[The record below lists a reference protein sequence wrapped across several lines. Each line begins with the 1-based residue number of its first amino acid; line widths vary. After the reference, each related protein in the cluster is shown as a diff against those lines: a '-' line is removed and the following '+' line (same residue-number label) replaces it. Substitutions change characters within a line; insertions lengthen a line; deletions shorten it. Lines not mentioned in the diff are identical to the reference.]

1 MTQVI
6 TTPDGVEHEFPDG
19 ASDDVIKNALK
30 SYSSGSKPASTPMP
44 AAMTYDTTDPNASW
58 GSWALSK
65 LHNAA
70 VGGNQFNRVLQDSA
84 TFGGLDKAQSLVPG
98 SPGVDQ
104 LRAQTEQSRKD
115 IGPVASGVAD
125 IAGYAAGPGGLKV
138 GEGIGNLI
146 GRGIVGRVG
155 GSAAE
160 GALASGLGTAGH
172 GDTDIGDIGK
182 AAGIGGLIGGVT
194 GALPGG
200 AGKRPT
206 TPSPADL
213 GQASQDA
220 FSVLGGRQYNSPGV
234 VKTFENLKANIPQ
247 GLEANMSPSL
257 GAKIDDLQ
265 RIAAKKGTVSDDT
278 IASFQRALRDAGEN
292 KTDQKIIKT
301 FNDTLNQAVGPQA
314 AADIGAANR
323 ASNIAQTS
331 SDIEGWAAAPSK
343 APAAIQSALEKRPNL
358 YKTQPGLFDALSAI
372 GQKSG
377 EPSLIAKLRDHA
389 IRGAVGGGLGYG
401 AGYLMGGNPG
411 QTAVEGAMT
420 GVVAPHVIKAA
431 GSIPIRNSLL
441 AAQHLNATG
450 MKVDPG
456 VYTNPLL
463 QGFGM
468 LARQGGYAAGS
479 SGAF

>member
-1 MTQVI
+1 MIVN
-6 TTPDGVEHEFPDG
+6 TPDGQVNFPDSM
-19 ASDDVIKNALK
+19 SDDDVK
-30 SYSSGSKPASTPMP
+30 G
-44 AAMTYDTTDPNASW
+44 
-58 GSWALSK
+58 
-65 LHNAA
+65 
-70 VGGNQFNRVLQDSA
+70 VLQKKYGAPKPDVPLFSLTGPDKVGEFFGKAGDAA
-84 TFGGLDKAQSLVPG
+84 TFGLGAKAQDALG
-98 SPGVDQ
+98 I
-104 LRAQTEQSRKD
+104 AQGPHGETVAQQVEAAGKD
-115 IGPVASGVAD
+115 IGPIASAGAD
-125 IAGYAAGPGGLKV
+125 VLGYAAGPGMAGVGAGLGKLATSGLARGV
-138 GEGIGNLI
+138 GEN
-146 GRGIVGRVG
+146 VASRVG
-155 GSAAE
+155 GRMIGSGIE
-160 GALASGLGTAGH
+160 GTGATILGAAGH
-172 GDTDIGDIGK
+172 DQDLTTGELLKSAVIST
-182 AAGIGGLIGGVT
+182 AT

-206 TPSPADL
+206 TPSSADL
-213 GQASQDA
+213 GQTSQDA
-220 FSVLGGRQYNSPGV
+220 FSVLGKRQYNSPGV

-323 ASNIAQTS
+323 ASSIAQTGA
-331 SDIEGWAAAPSK
+331 DIEGWAAAPSK

-358 YKTQPGLFDALSAI
+358 YKTQPGLFEALSAI
-372 GQKSG
+372 GKKS
-377 EPSLIAKLRDHA
+377 EDPSLLAKLRDFTV
-389 IRGAVGGGLGYG
+389 RSAVGGGLGYG
-401 AGYLMGGNPG
+401 AGYLLGGNPG

-450 MKVDPG
+450 MKVDPS
-456 VYTNPLL
+456 VYTSMGL
-463 QGFGM
+463 QVPGM
-468 LARQGGYAAGS
+468 LARQTGYGLGAGGV
-479 SGAF
+479 F